1 MLCKGL
7 AHIYVFEKSPSHMTR
22 VIHDIA
28 DVLAEM
34 SSCYVISSLN
44 IASIICVSVCFF
56 VSVHRCLCRCCSGC
70 VFLLCMCVCVCGLC
84 VCVCV
89 CFFVFVLAVCG
100 RRVY

>member
-44 IASIICVSVCFF
+44 IASLICVCVCVSVCVCMSVCVHVCVSVCF
-56 VSVHRCLCRCCSGC
+56 C
-70 VFLLCMCVCVCGLC
+70 VNIFIRVYVC

-89 CFFVFVLAVCG
+89 CVCMHVR
-100 RRVY
+100 RRVND